1 MQDPDLEISKW
12 RQQRKQGLFRF
23 IVSNCLPAFLGV
35 ITTNI
40 VITLLFTDSSFNALF
55 DTKLLITVIT
65 VITVIIVTPLLSITH
80 WWWRERK
87 YRLHNEKYNPHTTKN
102 NDG

>member
-1 MQDPDLEISKW
+1 MQDPDLEIYKW
-12 RQQRKQGLFRF
+12 QQQRKQGLFRF
-23 IVSNCLPAFLGV
+23 IVSNSIPTFLGV

-40 VITLLFTDSSFNALF
+40 VTTLLFTDSSFNALF
-55 DTKLLITVIT
+55 DTKLLITVI
-65 VITVIIVTPLLSITH
+65 IVTPQLSITH